1 MRDVFHAARAEA
13 GVGGVV
19 IDRRQDVPAA
29 FAFVAVGFLYAN
41 RERIAFFQTDGRGD
55 EEEAQFIPQAGEVLV
70 RRVRRG
76 DVQRRFERAA
86 DEAVFARVFQR
97 QRRCRSW

>member
-1 MRDVFHAARAEA
+1 M
-13 GVGGVV
+13 
-19 IDRRQDVPAA
+19 
-29 FAFVAVGFLYAN
+29 
-41 RERIAFFQTDGRGD
+41 
-55 EEEAQFIPQAGEVLV
+55 V

-97 QRRCRSW
+97 DVYFFAHADEVCPVGGVKGRVVAN